1 MKVRTLLCYRP
12 YSRIAFIDINIKLHV
27 LQDVFAVCQQDYV
40 KTATQNPRIHD
51 TQWHKG
57 DNLSMD
63 LIASF
68 SLLGQDIVLGE
79 E

>member
-12 YSRIAFIDINIKLHV
+12 YSRTAFIDINIKLHV

-40 KTATQNPRIHD
+40 KTAT
-51 TQWHKG
+51 HKG